1 MNMEHLKDN
10 GTDIA
15 VISSEEKLIVDTQS
29 ALDLVMTVKYE
40 TNSTNIV
47 MNK

>member
-29 ALDLVMTVKYE
+29 ALDL
-40 TNSTNIV
+40 SLIHI
-47 MNK
+47 